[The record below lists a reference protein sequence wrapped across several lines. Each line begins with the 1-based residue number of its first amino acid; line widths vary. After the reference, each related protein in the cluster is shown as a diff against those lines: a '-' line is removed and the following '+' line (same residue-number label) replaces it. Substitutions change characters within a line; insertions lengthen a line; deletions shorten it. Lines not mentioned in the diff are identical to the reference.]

1 MAQRNFDQATIAWAK
16 SLGFTAIEKTEHL
29 QRHSFNKNDMFGF
42 ADFIAIDSQRTC
54 LIQSTAYKHVSTRIK
69 KIVAIPAAK
78 LWIQNPTRLIL
89 VIGFGPPK
97 DKAIWLDESDFEEK
111 K

>member
-1 MAQRNFDQATIAWAK
+1 MAQRNFDQPTIAWAK
-16 SLGFTAIEKTEHL
+16 SLGFIEIEKTEKL

-54 LIQSTAYKHVSTRIK
+54 LIQSTSYQNISTRIK